1 MQMVPAISKVGG
13 DASHGSHRAVAP
25 TGGGADGR
33 AQIPDVPLAPSCS
46 RALLYTPT
54 PAAAPLDFLLRPRRS
69 HAIRSTTRILF
80 PCVVDVALATAA
92 RCTCRSRRRP
102 MLALQRPRRD
112 SFTTA
117 KPRTRRWGR
126 GRRRLVRRR
135 PAPIR
140 RRRRRPRA
148 VPTDADRL
156 RSAARPVLTS
166 SVRDASF
173 VYAGRVA
180 GTVKQRP
187 GVCLSFS
194 AHASKLYQI
203 FVAC

>member
-1 MQMVPAISKVGG
+1 MQMVPAIPNVGG
-13 DASHGSHRAVAP
+13 DAPHGSHRGVGP

-80 PCVVDVALATAA
+80 PCVVVVALVTAA

-117 KPRTRRWGR
+117 KPRTRRRGR
-126 GRRRLVRRR
+126 GPADWCGGVRRR
-135 PAPIR
+135 YGGGGGGLARCRQI
-140 RRRRRPRA
+140 
-148 VPTDADRL
+148 PTDY
-156 RSAARPVLTS
+156 AARRVLFL
-166 SVRDASF
+166 RAASAMRHLF
-173 VYAGRVA
+173 TLAA
-180 GTVKQRP
+180 
-187 GVCLSFS
+187 
-194 AHASKLYQI
+194 
-203 FVAC
+203 